1 MRAQNRRPKV
11 TPISV
16 SEPPAAL
23 LARGFATNTRP
34 VQLRL
39 VPRGSPGSAWQER
52 GPALRLALGFAAMF
66 GFVAVGLWV
75 EFGALERATNLVT
88 SLGFFSLYG
97 AATWVREPAA
107 RPRRS
112 PTAGRRA

>member
-16 SEPPAAL
+16 SEPPEAAFTPE
-23 LARGFATNTRP
+23 FATNARP
-34 VQLRL
+34 VHLRL
-39 VPRGSPGSAWQER
+39 VPRESSGSAWKER

-75 EFGALERATNLVT
+75 EFGALERATYLVT

-97 AATWVREPAA
+97 AATWVRGPGA

-112 PTAGRRA
+112 PSVGRRA

>member
-1 MRAQNRRPKV
+1 MHAQSRRPKV
-11 TPISV
+11 IPISV
-16 SEPPAAL
+16 SEPPEAVSTP
-23 LARGFATNTRP
+23 GFATGAASP
-34 VQLRL
+34 HLRL
-39 VPRGSPGSAWQER
+39 VRRETAGSGPTER

-75 EFGALERATNLVT
+75 EFGALERATYLVT

-97 AATWVREPAA
+97 AATWVREPEA
-107 RPRRS
+107 RSRRS